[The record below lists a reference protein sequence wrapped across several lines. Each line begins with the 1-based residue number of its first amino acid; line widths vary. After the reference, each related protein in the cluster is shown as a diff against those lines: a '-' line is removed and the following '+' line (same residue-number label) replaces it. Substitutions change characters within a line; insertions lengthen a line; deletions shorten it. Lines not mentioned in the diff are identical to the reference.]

1 MDKLDSRCSHGVCC
15 SILLPEKYLAQRKH
29 CLLNNR
35 RDSCLQNIAS
45 IQASSRSIMQKGKLQ
60 VLHSSC
66 CMVVQHVGIP
76 TTARFDGEIPL
87 PDLQMTASDHQDNPF
102 GIQWQRYWEGAPYPE
117 LVKSVPHV
125 AFEVDDLEEAL
136 QGQHILIE
144 PNSPSPGVRV
154 AFIQVRG
161 APVEL
166 MQIDHLT
173 RPDL

>member
-1 MDKLDSRCSHGVCC
+1 MKF
-15 SILLPEKYLAQRKH
+15 
-29 CLLNNR
+29 N
-35 RDSCLQNIAS
+35 
-45 IQASSRSIMQKGKLQ
+45 
-60 VLHSSC
+60 
-66 CMVVQHVGIP
+66 HVGIP

-87 PDLQMTASDHQDNPF
+87 PHLQMTVSDHQDNPF

-117 LVKSVPHV
+117 LVKTVPHV

-166 MQIDHLT
+166 MQIDHST